1 MKYNSFET
9 FSRAFQILCILGT
22 LSLLTW
28 CIWQF
33 SKDEDF
39 AEISFKKYGVDKN
52 SVYPDI
58 SLCFEPFLK
67 NGQLRK
73 RKTSAP
79 EYYKYLNGLKHDERL
94 RSIDFEKVSL
104 QLEDKLVMKSIFLS
118 KNHTID
124 LDQSTS
130 FGLPFLKCFT
140 FSLPTKKKIKTVLIG
155 LRNSVFMASKRSKA
169 KFILSFHHPN
179 QKFRG
184 WQFTWDDWPRKFKRS
199 TKASIINVHVKEIEI
214 LKRRFKKNDACVTGN
229 FYDSEVIDEMI
240 DTIGCIPPY
249 WNMSTIANVPDC
261 TSSGQLLSFRNLLVD
276 AMSGSGQYEDASPPC
291 DEFQTINADVKEKD
305 LKINKTTSTF
315 EFDEMG
321 DLTGKLKDAWI
332 DQGK

>member
-1 MKYNSFET
+1 M
-9 FSRAFQILCILGT
+9 
-22 LSLLTW
+22 
-28 CIWQF
+28 
-33 SKDEDF
+33 
-39 AEISFKKYGVDKN
+39 
-52 SVYPDI
+52 
-58 SLCFEPFLK
+58 
-67 NGQLRK
+67 
-73 RKTSAP
+73 
-79 EYYKYLNGLKHDERL
+79 NGLKHNERL

-104 QLEDKLVMKSIFLS
+104 QLEEKLVMKSIFLS

-124 LDQSTS
+124 LDRSTS

-155 LRNSVFMASKRSKA
+155 LRNSVFMGIKRAKA

-184 WQFTWDDWPRKFKRS
+184 WQFTWDHWPRTFKRS
-199 TKASIINVHVKEIEI
+199 SKASIINVHVKEIEI
-214 LKRRFKKNDACVTGN
+214 LKRRFKKNDACVTGI
-229 FYDSEVIDEMI
+229 FYDSEVVDEMI

-249 WNMSTIANVPDC
+249 WNRFTIENVPNC

-305 LKINKTTSTF
+305 LKICQIYQTMKS
-315 EFDEMG
+315 
-321 DLTGKLKDAWI
+321 GKGGI
-332 DQGK
+332 RGNIGNCRP